1 MNTCTATA
9 DASVASET
17 ADVIVNTKDADAES
31 TVTDVIAEKKETDA
45 IAGRKATMTADAM
58 VTTDTKTADAEKINN
73 HSNVAFTGF
82 YICGPAGL
90 L

>member
-9 DASVASET
+9 DATVATET
-17 ADVIVNTKDADAES
+17 ADVMVNTKDAES

-73 HSNVAFTGF
+73 HRNVAFTGF

>member
-9 DASVASET
+9 DATVATET
-17 ADVIVNTKDADAES
+17 ADVMVNTKDAES

>member
-1 MNTCTATA
+1 MTA
-9 DASVASET
+9 DAMVT
-17 ADVIVNTKDADAES
+17 TDTK
-31 TVTDVIAEKKETDA
+31 
-45 IAGRKATMTADAM
+45 TADAM